1 MPDATATYV
10 HDAALQTRNP
20 VETVFNDGIGDS
32 ALGSGTVKNDA
43 TCSAIDHLA

>member
-1 MPDATATYV
+1 MPDATAAYV

-20 VETVFNDGIGDS
+20 VETVLNNGIRDC

-43 TCSAIDHLA
+43 ASTTIDHIA